1 MLDSLLGCSSLWLV
15 PTLAPLIDSG
25 WLVFGEWQFKTTS
38 AITQAL
44 HEPAVQVPPPMLQAD
59 GYINKPYFGVL
70 AAEKGPYI
78 TNTPPN
84 FPHDYAA
91 DRMDRCVN
99 TQAIAQT
106 VHDSTAQSLDLKTV
120 EAYVGQ
126 KVAPF
131 LHTVHTS
138 QSQSLPLIN
147 NLCRNKMRSFL
158 LTTESAHTHALSH

>member
-15 PTLAPLIDSG
+15 PMLAPLIDSG

-126 KVAPF
+126 KVTPF
-131 LHTVHTS
+131 LHTVHT
-138 QSQSLPLIN
+138 SQSLPLIN